1 MGKIVFMSTSDDS
14 MNSMQQFVAQLKDPG
29 SVRILRAA
37 LDNAVYI
44 ARGLDPREVDAVVVR
59 SRSAQRR

>member
-44 ARGLDPREVDAVVVR
+44 ARGLDPR
-59 SRSAQRR
+59 